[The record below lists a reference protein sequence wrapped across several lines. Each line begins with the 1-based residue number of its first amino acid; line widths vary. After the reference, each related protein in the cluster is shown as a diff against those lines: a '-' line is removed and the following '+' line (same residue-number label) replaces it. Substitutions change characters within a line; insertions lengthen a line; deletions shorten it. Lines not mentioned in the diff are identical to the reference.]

1 MRLFGHVGKMSL
13 VVVSTV
19 LCVVALACGGGSSN
33 TAATAPSASAYGQYP
48 QQGYPQQGYP
58 QQGYPAQ
65 PQAGY
70 PAQPQAGYPAQPQA
84 GYPAQPAPTAA
95 PAAGGAMATPG
106 PLALP
111 CTSDANCGTAKCNVQ
126 FSKCAFPCQNSA
138 NDCASGSGCN
148 TATGFCIPGQP

>member
-1 MRLFGHVGKMSL
+1 MRTFGKIGL
-13 VVVSTV
+13 VVVSSA

-33 TAATAPSASAYGQYP
+33 TPATAPSASAYGQYP

-58 QQGYPAQ
+58 QQGYPQ
-65 PQAGY
+65 QGY
-70 PAQPQAGYPAQPQA
+70 PAQPQGAYPAQTAGYPAQTA
-84 GYPAQPAPTAA
+84 APAMTAA

-126 FSKCAFPCQNSA
+126 FSKCAFPCANSA

>member
-1 MRLFGHVGKMSL
+1 MGL
-13 VVVSTV
+13 VVVSSA

-33 TAATAPSASAYGQYP
+33 TPATAPSASAGYYGQP

-58 QQGYPAQ
+58 QQPATGAYPAQ
-65 PQAGY
+65 QPAGY
-70 PAQPQAGYPAQPQA
+70 PPATGA
-84 GYPAQPAPTAA
+84 PAAVA

-126 FSKCAFPCQNSA
+126 FSKCAFPCMNSA

>member
-1 MRLFGHVGKMSL
+1 MRTFGRLSL
-13 VVVSTV
+13 VVVSSA

-33 TAATAPSASAYGQYP
+33 TPATAPSASAYYG
-48 QQGYPQQGYP
+48 
-58 QQGYPAQ
+58 Q

-70 PAQPQAGYPAQPQA
+70 PAQPTAGYPAQPTA
-84 GYPAQPAPTAA
+84 GYPAQPTAGYPAQPTGAAPVA

-126 FSKCAFPCQNSA
+126 FSKCAFPCTNSA